1 MKNELKKKNVISPA
15 QIAIFTGIAGLIAN
29 TMIEAIDHNQL
40 VDQARSM
47 TIDPN
52 STVVKT
58 KKSFR
63 PAKNVDFNAAA
74 EKVISEN
81 YPYIELVSNESSRYY
96 LTQNVNLGRYPH
108 NDIQVPDETASRVH
122 CRIVSKDGKYYLID
136 MEATTPARLN
146 GAPVDNSKPSAVSD
160 LYKFRLKDG
169 DIITIGRTK
178 YRFREADEG
187 KNARSGCCDF
197 GGTVV
202 L

>member
-15 QIAIFTGIAGLIAN
+15 QVALFTGIAGLIAN

-40 VDQARSM
+40 VDQARNK

-52 STVVKT
+52 GTVVKNR
-58 KKSFR
+58 KGLRSAR
-63 PAKNVDFNAAA
+63 AVDLNATA
-74 EKVISEN
+74 EKVVSEN

-122 CRIVSKDGKYYLID
+122 CRIINKDGKYYLID

-146 GAPVDNSKPSAVSD
+146 GTPVDNAKPTSINE
-160 LYKFRLKDG
+160 LYKFKLKDG
-169 DIITIGRTK
+169 DVITIGRTQ
-178 YRFREADEG
+178 YRFRECG
-187 KNARSGCCDF
+187 KEKHTSPSFSTF